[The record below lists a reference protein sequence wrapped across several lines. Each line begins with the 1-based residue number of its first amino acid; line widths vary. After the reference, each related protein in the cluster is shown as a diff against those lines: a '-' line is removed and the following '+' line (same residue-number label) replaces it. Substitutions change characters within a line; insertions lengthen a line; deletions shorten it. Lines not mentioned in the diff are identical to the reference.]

1 MDTDVT
7 HGLEDE
13 NIINHERLG
22 QFIVNFNL
30 NFLTG
35 YRIAGNFC
43 GNLISAVN
51 SRPQKIRSQNIK

>member
-30 NFLTG
+30 SRLPYNRQFL
-35 YRIAGNFC
+35 RQSNFC
-43 GNLISAVN
+43 GILRSTPD
-51 SRPQKIRSQNIK
+51 SRK

>member
-22 QFIVNFNL
+22 QFIVNFSL

-35 YRIAGNFC
+35 YRITGNFC
-43 GNLISAVN
+43 GIL
-51 SRPQKIRSQNIK
+51 RSTPDRRK